1 EQHLA
6 GAVMSGGGMR
16 DGRAAHGDRDH
27 VLLGDLDAFLDGGRD
42 FLGLAGAVADLPLAV
57 ADDDEGAE
65 AEVLAALDDLRHAV
79 DVDDLVDHPAL
90 VTLLA
95 PAIAALRALAGA
107 IHWTLHVMTS
117 LELQTVFA
125 RRIGE
130 RFDVA
135 VIDVAAAVE
144 HDLGDALVL
153 GLLGDERADGL
164 GRGGVRPLR
173 PRVLLPA
180 RGRGDGLARGV
191 VDHLRVD
198 VLQAAEDGQARTIRG
213 TVDLAANPLLDTLS
227 RDDSLLCLI
236 HFLGS
241 GLSALSSRLS

>member
-1 EQHLA
+1 
-6 GAVMSGGGMR
+6 
-16 DGRAAHGDRDH
+16 
-27 VLLGDLDAFLDGGRD
+27 
-42 FLGLAGAVADLPLAV
+42 
-57 ADDDEGAE
+57 
-65 AEVLAALDDLRHAV
+65 
-79 DVDDLVDHPAL
+79 
-90 VTLLA
+90 
-95 PAIAALRALAGA
+95 AALRALAGA

-164 GRGGVRPLR
+164 GRRGVRAFR

-198 VLQAAEDGQARTIRG
+198 VLEAAEDGQARTIRSA
-213 TVDLAANPLLDTLS
+213 VDLAADALFDAAAGG
-227 RDDSLLCLI
+227 DSLLCLI
-236 HFLGS
+236 HRS
-241 GLSALSSRLS
+241 VLSAEF